1 MSQKS
6 FAENIF
12 TDMNDRERL
21 VIQHDTFYPRFAT
34 MFKQALD
41 EYGLAQRLAQA
52 KANNTKIEILDVG
65 CGEGLFLHD
74 IANLLE
80 ERGLLKAAHLSGF
93 DIDANSVANAR
104 LFADTNDPP
113 RPELDFFV
121 ADAAKPLAE
130 QGITTT
136 GGYDFIMAIAILE
149 HLVNSRQH
157 LQQLYQLLKPGGV
170 IYTRVF
176 SAEPGE
182 RGWAT
187 PHPAFDP
194 LYLPLVEFSIAKN
207 PGVDTAYEASKW
219 LQEWGAEKVQFSPD
233 KVIADG
239 KTPAGINMLN
249 NWLMITRTVANSLVA
264 RGVLNQDQVDEQLA
278 KLYQELT
285 PEAQGHT
292 TLVDTLARKPDHA

>member
-6 FAENIF
+6 FIENIF

-21 VIQHDTFYPRFAT
+21 VIQHDAFYPRFTT

-52 KANNTKIEILDVG
+52 QTNNTKIEILDVG

-80 ERGLLKAAHLSGF
+80 ERGLLQAAHLSGF
-93 DIDANSVANAR
+93 DIDANSIANAR
-104 LFADTNDPP
+104 QFAEANEPP
-113 RPELDFFV
+113 RPELNFFV
-121 ADAAKPLAE
+121 ADASKPLAE
-130 QGITTT
+130 QGINTD
-136 GGYDFIMAIAILE
+136 GYDFIMAVAVLE
-149 HLVNSRQH
+149 HLVNSQQH
-157 LQQLYQLLKPGGV
+157 LQQLYKLLKPGGV
-170 IYTRVF
+170 IYTRSF
-176 SAEPGE
+176 SAEAGE

-194 LYLPLVEFSIAKN
+194 LYLPLIEFSVRKN
-207 PGVDTAYEASKW
+207 PGADTAYAASKW
-219 LQEWGAEKVQFSPD
+219 LQEWGAEMVQFSPD

-239 KTPAGINMLN
+239 KTAAGINMLN
-249 NWLMITRTVANSLVA
+249 NWLMITRTVANSLIA
-264 RGVLNQDQVDEQLA
+264 RGVLSQTQVDEQLA
-278 KLYQELT
+278 KIYQELT